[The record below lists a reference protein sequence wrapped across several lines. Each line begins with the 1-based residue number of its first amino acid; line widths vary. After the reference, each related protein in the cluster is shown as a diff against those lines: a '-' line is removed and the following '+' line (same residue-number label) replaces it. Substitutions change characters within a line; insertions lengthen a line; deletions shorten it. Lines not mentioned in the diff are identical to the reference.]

1 MEIKKI
7 ECLTC
12 KALHPDTLYPSDDQ
26 ICVYCKA
33 DEAERVEEHVIEEVA
48 EEQTPEET
56 EQLKAQKELA
66 LRALDRK
73 HMLPF
78 DESFNPD
85 DDPGWVDKDI

>member
-33 DEAERVEEHVIEEVA
+33 DEAERIEEPTTEEPIEEPKVEEPKEVPS
-48 EEQTPEET
+48 E
-56 EQLKAQKELA
+56 
-66 LRALDRK
+66 
-73 HMLPF
+73 
-78 DESFNPD
+78 
-85 DDPGWVDKDI
+85 

>member
-33 DEAERVEEHVIEEVA
+33 DEAERVEEPVIEEVA
-48 EEQTPEET
+48 EEPRC
-56 EQLKAQKELA
+56 K
-66 LRALDRK
+66 
-73 HMLPF
+73 
-78 DESFNPD
+78 
-85 DDPGWVDKDI
+85 